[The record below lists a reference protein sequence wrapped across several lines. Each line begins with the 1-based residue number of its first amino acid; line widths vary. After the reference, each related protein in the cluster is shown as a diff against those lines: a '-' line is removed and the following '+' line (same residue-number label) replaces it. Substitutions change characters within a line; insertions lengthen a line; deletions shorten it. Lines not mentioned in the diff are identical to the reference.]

1 LDIFSLDII
10 SSLDTLFAIYSKH
23 SHAKRNK
30 IAQWKRGVNVEYVG
44 ITQNKNV
51 LKMNAGVA

>member
-1 LDIFSLDII
+1 MV
-10 SSLDTLFAIYSKH
+10 
-23 SHAKRNK
+23 
-30 IAQWKRGVNVEYVG
+30 VNVEYVG